1 MVLRIKVMQEDFS
14 HATSIDG
21 WVDGLIQGRRGLW
34 VSYLFFSIVENTKFV
49 IAL

>member
-1 MVLRIKVMQEDFS
+1 MIKVTLEYFNL
-14 HATSIDG
+14 ATPIDG

-34 VSYLFFSIVENTKFV
+34 VSHLFCFIVENTKFV